1 MLTAFEIGY
10 RVGIKQAGILS
21 SVGKG
26 ALRGALVGTGGGAAV
41 GALQTPGEGE
51 SRFGNAMSAGAKGMA
66 AGALL
71 GGAHS
76 GYKHSVNARMG
87 PPKPGT
93 PGVKPAAPNAT
104 PVGESSIP
112 FDADLVGGAYDMQRS
127 NALYKDILD
136 YVKKKPTFMQ

>member
-87 PPKPGT
+87 PPKPPT
-93 PGVKPAAPNAT
+93 PLAIKAKALGSRFLGGVGDFIDHAGNELSDPL
-104 PVGESSIP
+104 G
-112 FDADLVGGAYDMQRS
+112 
-127 NALYKDILD
+127 ILS
-136 YVKKKPTFMQ
+136 